1 MDASPFLLALL
12 IAVAIGLA
20 AYFATLAVVA

>member
-12 IAVAIGLA
+12 IALVIGLA